1 MEIQKIKLEM
11 IKTSP
16 LNPRKTFDE
25 ESLMELA
32 ENIESQ
38 GLLQPITI
46 RPVGESRVID
56 PINQKVEVMLKYEVV
71 CGERR
76 FRAFNILAGKDK
88 DKFGEISCIIRD
100 MTDDEAFDA
109 MITENLQRKDVD
121 PIEESFAFYQLAEK
135 GMSIEDIA
143 VKFGKSYR
151 FIQDR
156 IKLNNLIQPLKEKTR
171 NGDLTISGAM
181 MLSKLEE
188 EVQSEFHESNP
199 NKVSTYDVK
208 RFIENLFMS
217 LERVIW
223 KGNDVWLDNQFNSC
237 SECLCNTANH
247 GCLFYEMKTD
257 EGKCTNRECYD
268 KKRIATVLRNLE
280 SLGDEIVK
288 VGNPIEFGKAV
299 VVTSGVESY
308 WSDEKQE
315 LYRRTIDAIKEAGYE
330 VVKAN
335 ETFRSKCYYGKA
347 DERIQEFLIER
358 EVYKCFEIFDYSGP
372 VFEECYYYVKKEN
385 STDEK
390 VVASSN
396 DIEKSKIREK
406 INSAQKKCDEHVYN
420 AISEMMKR
428 SGYEDK
434 SEPFTETEQLA
445 FDTFVFSSLSYIY
458 RDNQGCGFDGEYKDA
473 LEYVKAHQSDRM
485 KWYRQF
491 ILEAITDSYYRAG
504 EKRKELQK
512 MIAEEKYPEDKS
524 FAISSIVDK
533 YEEKINKL
541 NEQLKEL
548 EEA

>member
-32 ENIESQ
+32 DNIESQ

-56 PINQKVEVMLKYEVV
+56 PINQKVEVRLKYEVV

-88 DKFGEISCIIRD
+88 EKFGEISCIIRD
-100 MTDDEAFDA
+100 MTDDEAFEA

-121 PIEESFAFYQLAEK
+121 PIEEGFAFYQLAEK
-135 GMSIEDIA
+135 GMAIEDIA
-143 VKFGKSYR
+143 VRFGKSYR

-171 NGDLTISGAM
+171 NGDLPISGAM
-181 MLSKLEE
+181 MLAKLKEE
-188 EVQSEFHESNP
+188 EQNRFNDENP
-199 NKVSTYDVK
+199 NKVSTYNVK
-208 RFIENLFMS
+208 KFIENLFMS
-217 LERVIW
+217 LENAIW
-223 KGNDVWLDNQFNSC
+223 KDDDVWPDNQIKSC

-257 EGKCTNRECYD
+257 VGQCTDRNCYNN
-268 KKRIATVLRNLE
+268 KRIAALLRNLE
-280 SLGDEIVK
+280 RMGDEMVK
-288 VGNPIEFGKAV
+288 AGDALEFGKAV
-299 VVTSGVESY
+299 VVDSGVQSY
-308 WSDEKQE
+308 WGDEKKE
-315 LYRRTIDAIKEAGYE
+315 LYRNTIESIKAAGYE
-330 VVKAN
+330 VVNPSKI
-335 ETFRSKCYYGKA
+335 FRSRCYYGKD
-347 DERIQEFLIER
+347 DERIQEFLIEH

-372 VFEECYYYVKKEN
+372 IFDECYYYVRKDN

-390 VVASSN
+390 AAASPA
-396 DIEKSKIREK
+396 EIRKREIQEK
-406 INSAQKKCDEHVYN
+406 IKSAQKKCDEHVYN
-420 AISEMMKR
+420 AISNMMVR
-428 SGYEDK
+428 SGYENK

-458 RDNQGCGFDGEYKDA
+458 RDNQGCGFNRECKDE

-491 ILEAITDSYYRAG
+491 ILEAITDSYYRSG
-504 EKRKELQK
+504 ENRKELQK
-512 MIAEEKYPEDKS
+512 MIAEEKYSEDTY
-524 FAISSIVDK
+524 FATSSIVDK